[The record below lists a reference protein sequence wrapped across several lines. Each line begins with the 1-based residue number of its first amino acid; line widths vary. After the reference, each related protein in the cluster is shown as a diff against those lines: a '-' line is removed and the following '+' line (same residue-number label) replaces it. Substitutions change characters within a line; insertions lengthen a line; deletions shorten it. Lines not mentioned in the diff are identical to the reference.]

1 MNLDFDLEL
10 PFDPTPPSPEPRMST
25 DRYLEFIEF
34 NRQVMIENGT
44 AEKLIVQ
51 RSRPVEKIFSLDE

>member
-1 MNLDFDLEL
+1 MKIDFDLKL
-10 PFDPTPPSPEPRMST
+10 PFDPPPPSPEPRMSA

-44 AEKLIVQ
+44 AEKLISQ
-51 RSRPVEKIFSLDE
+51 RSQPVDRMFTLN

>member
-1 MNLDFDLEL
+1 MKIDFDLKL
-10 PFDPTPPSPEPRMST
+10 PFDPTPPSPEPRMSA

-44 AEKLIVQ
+44 SEKIISQ
-51 RSRPVEKIFSLDE
+51 RSQPVDRMFTLN

>member
-1 MNLDFDLEL
+1 
-10 PFDPTPPSPEPRMST
+10 MSA

-44 AEKLIVQ
+44 AEKLISQ
-51 RSRPVEKIFSLDE
+51 RSQPVDRMFTLN

>member
-1 MNLDFDLEL
+1 MKLDFDLEL
-10 PFDPTPPSPEPRMST
+10 PFDPTPPSPEPRMSA

-44 AEKLIVQ
+44 AEKLISQ
-51 RSRPVEKIFSLDE
+51 RSQPVDRMFTLN

>member
-1 MNLDFDLEL
+1 MKLDFDLEL
-10 PFDPTPPSPEPRMST
+10 PFDPTPPSPEPRMSA

-44 AEKLIVQ
+44 AEKLINQ
-51 RSRPVEKIFSLDE
+51 RSRPVDRMFTMD

>member
-1 MNLDFDLEL
+1 MKLDLDLDL
-10 PFDPTPPSPEPRMST
+10 PFDPSPPLPEPRMDA

-44 AEKLIVQ
+44 AEKLISQ
-51 RSRPVEKIFSLDE
+51 RSRPVEKMFSLD

>member
-1 MNLDFDLEL
+1 MKLEFDLDL
-10 PFDPTPPSPEPRMST
+10 PFDPSPPSPEPRMSA

-44 AEKLIVQ
+44 AEKLFSQ
-51 RSRPVEKIFSLDE
+51 RSQPVDRMFTMD